1 MIHTD
6 SQDESAEF
14 REELNIKTSRARHL
28 YRGLHQSKVT
38 IKINYLQSLLSV
50 AYSCTIIPYLTMLLR
65 ATYFK
70 LNLTFMVVSV
80 VSMRMRVDWTGVN
93 TSMET

>member
-6 SQDESAEF
+6 RQDESAEF
-14 REELNIKTSRARHL
+14 KELNIKTSRERHL
-28 YRGLHQSKVT
+28 SGKVT
-38 IKINYLQSLLSV
+38 IKINYLHSLLSV
-50 AYSCTIIPYLTMLLR
+50 AYSCTIIPYLMMLLR
-65 ATYFK
+65 ATFFK

-93 TSMET
+93 TSIET